1 MTAETEDPDNKE
13 KSKARHSIG
22 ARKNP
27 DTEIAILDAAADII
41 AAKGIGG
48 LRMEAVARK
57 AKAGKATL
65 YRWWPSR
72 GALLLAV
79 YQRKKPSI
87 CYNDTGSLYED
98 FLHFAKDLIE
108 IWQGENGLFFKAII
122 AESQSDPDVAEKLK
136 DYHAER
142 LEALAAV
149 VTRAQQRG
157 EIPPKED
164 PTTRAELVIGLLWQR
179 LLNNRLDESIDE
191 HIRMLANSDET

>member
-1 MTAETEDPDNKE
+1 MSAEAEEQDPKE
-13 KSKARHSIG
+13 KSKTRQSIG

-27 DTEIAILDAAADII
+27 DTEMAILDAAAEII
-41 AAKGIGG
+41 AEKGIGG

-79 YQRKKPSI
+79 YQRNKPSM
-87 CYNDTGSLYED
+87 CYSNTGSLHED
-98 FLHFAKDLIE
+98 FLHFAKDLTE
-108 IWQGENGLFFKAII
+108 IWQGETGLFFKAII

-142 LEALAAV
+142 LEALATV
-149 VTRAQQRG
+149 VERAQLRG
-157 EIPPKED
+157 EISQKED
-164 PTTRAELVIGLLWQR
+164 PATRAELLIGLMWQR
-179 LLNNRLDESIDE
+179 LLNNRLDETIDE
-191 HIRMLANSDET
+191 HIRMLANSET